1 MLLDIVGTIG
11 LIALAAI
18 LAITL
23 VPACDH
29 RAMRMRLAV
38 GIGAWFLIAAALGL
52 LGAFASPVLPV
63 GVAVGIAVLLPVL
76 VGAPIVVRTQGHR
89 VPLTTLV
96 AVHAGRL
103 LGASFLLLY
112 YEGRLPYTFAHSAGW
127 GDVATG
133 ALAIPV
139 VWAIRN
145 RTPGWRWFTAAWNV
159 LGMAD
164 LLAAVTLGVGSAPGS
179 MLRFVYET
187 PGSGAIVTFPWVLVP
202 AFFVPL
208 YLLSHIGIFA
218 ILAASVRASG
228 DDARLVSGQAVRHL
242 PAR

>member
-23 VPACDH
+23 VPAGDH
-29 RAMRMRLAV
+29 RAMRMRLTL
-38 GIGAWFLIAAALGL
+38 GISGWFVVAASLGL
-52 LGAFASPVLPV
+52 AGAFASPVLPV

-76 VGAPIVVRTQGHR
+76 VGAPIVARTQGHR
-89 VPLTTLV
+89 IPLTTLV
-96 AVHAGRL
+96 GVHAGRL

-112 YEGRLPYTFAHSAGW
+112 YAGRLPYTFAHSAGW

-139 VWAIRN
+139 VWAIQH

-159 LGMAD
+159 LGMTD

-179 MLRFVYET
+179 MFRFIFEA

-208 YLLSHIGIFA
+208 YLLAHIGIFA
-218 ILAASVRASG
+218 ALVASARAPK
-228 DDARLVSGQAVRHL
+228 DEERLVSGQAVRHL